1 MVPVGVLLLILS
13 VGFGIGFMVSAGES
27 ADIQFYGL
35 QLQDIPARNLVIIG
49 IMTGLIAA
57 LGAECVRWGTARWR
71 RRRRLARKRE
81 RELADGHD
89 SAVTD
94 APVRPAFGEG
104 EEQPHTEK
112 SPETAEA
119 EKAAPV
125 SPAGRILREEP
136 AQDEDRKGS
145 DEA

>member
-1 MVPVGVLLLILS
+1 
-13 VGFGIGFMVSAGES
+13 VGFGVGFMVSAGES

-49 IMTGLIAA
+49 IITGLIAA
-57 LGAECVRWGTARWR
+57 LGAESVRWGTARWR

-81 RELADGHD
+81 RELSGGHD

-94 APVRPAFGEG
+94 ATVTPAFGEG
-104 EEQPHTEK
+104 EQQPDTEK
-112 SPETAEA
+112 SPETAEV
-119 EKAAPV
+119 EKAVPISPV
-125 SPAGRILREEP
+125 GVTLREEP
-136 AQDEDRKGS
+136 AQDEGRKGS